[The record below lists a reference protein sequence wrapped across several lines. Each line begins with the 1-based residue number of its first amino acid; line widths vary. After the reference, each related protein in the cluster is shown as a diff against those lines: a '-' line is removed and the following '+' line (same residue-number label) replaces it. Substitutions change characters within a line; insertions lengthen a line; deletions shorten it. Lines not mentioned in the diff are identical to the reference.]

1 MFSRLQEVN
10 KKNLRDGDEED
21 FIKKKKRSRMHYF
34 KRLKF

>member
-21 FIKKKKRSRMHYF
+21 FIKKKTF
-34 KRLKF
+34 KDALL

>member
-10 KKNLRDGDEED
+10 KKNLRDGDADD
-21 FIKKKKRSRMHYF
+21 FIKKKRSRMHYF

>member
-21 FIKKKKRSRMHYF
+21 FIKKKNVQGCIT
-34 KRLKF
+34 LKG

>member
-21 FIKKKKRSRMHYF
+21 FIKKKKTF
-34 KRLKF
+34 KDALL